1 MNQTPD
7 QNIIK
12 ERNKT
17 MSDNMKLFKNGCIS
31 EENTCINR
39 CNGYCIMLNE
49 SCPAIVRYN
58 DANENNVPCDLSG
71 YKPENI

>member
-1 MNQTPD
+1 
-7 QNIIK
+7 
-12 ERNKT
+12 

-49 SCPAIVRYN
+49 PCPAIVRYN

-71 YKPENI
+71 YH